1 MLSILNL
8 YYQIMMKKPDNNSI
22 RSFILTEMWGGKAD
36 IVWQRLNDDVNILV
50 GINGAGKTTL
60 LNAMYAYYTDAS
72 VKKQYGIAQ
81 GSPLEGTSISYVRSF
96 DVPANVKRSSRSQ
109 LMEELENLV
118 IKNKNS
124 YSFFDYRMR
133 ALNFPDEAATV
144 NKRIEKFMALVNT
157 FFVETKKHI
166 VIDREQNSLV
176 FIDEGVYGN
185 RIELEQLSA
194 GEKQLLLILLTV
206 FLMDRKPAVLLMDEP
221 ELSLHVSWQEKLIKA
236 LRGLNPHCQLILT
249 THSPS
254 IFAMG
259 WEDKLVFIDDIIRF
273 KDGK

>member
-1 MLSILNL
+1 
-8 YYQIMMKKPDNNSI
+8 MKKPDNNSI

-60 LNAMYAYYTDAS
+60 LNAMYAYYTDAP

-176 FIDEGVYGN
+176 FSDEGVYGN

>member
-1 MLSILNL
+1 
-8 YYQIMMKKPDNNSI
+8 MKKPDNNSI

-144 NKRIEKFMALVNT
+144 NKRIEKFMALVDT